1 MSTRSSNLSAQR
13 DKIKHISD
21 IFQFETPYQPD
32 VKVAVVLHWHIS
44 STLTYWSFFFSDRT
58 DVESTHSSNL
68 SAHRDKMQAI
78 IPPDALYGTVEK
90 RPKFAYV
97 DAADFNDSKVRP
109 WIYISFFNHTFV
121 KSFVLVFILTFTF
134 LGKFVVSSLNLTSF
148 ILWVIGS

>member
-1 MSTRSSNLSAQR
+1 M
-13 DKIKHISD
+13 
-21 IFQFETPYQPD
+21 
-32 VKVAVVLHWHIS
+32 VL
-44 STLTYWSFFFSDRT
+44 FFSDRT

-109 WIYISFFNHTFV
+109 YE
-121 KSFVLVFILTFTF
+121 FTF
-134 LGKFVVSSLNLTSF
+134 SSLF
-148 ILWVIGS
+148 IHLSKVLSWYSY